1 VAHLTCPP
9 EYSAAQVRVRSLDLT
24 WVEKHSG
31 WSVAG
36 FCFSISCCP
45 RRFDLHDSHFSQGI
59 MTIIGFRR
67 VEIGLTAVTTEGEE
81 VGLAGLLET
90 LQATGHKENLHP

>member
-1 VAHLTCPP
+1 
-9 EYSAAQVRVRSLDLT
+9 
-24 WVEKHSG
+24 
-31 WSVAG
+31 
-36 FCFSISCCP
+36 
-45 RRFDLHDSHFSQGI
+45 